1 MHSEEST
8 IQKMVHFTQVEIVP
22 FQRDVSPNR
31 LYQSSRDRIVLT
43 LDCFERLRYS
53 YGSMQFETIPTNKRR
68 YRRGGRINR
77 RSMKASSPT
86 LNLNKKAATMARQRL
101 SEIQDEIDRLHRHL
115 KAIDNK
121 SYSIE
126 IVRH

>member
-1 MHSEEST
+1 
-8 IQKMVHFTQVEIVP
+8 MVHFTQVEIVP

-77 RSMKASSPT
+77 RSMKATSSPT